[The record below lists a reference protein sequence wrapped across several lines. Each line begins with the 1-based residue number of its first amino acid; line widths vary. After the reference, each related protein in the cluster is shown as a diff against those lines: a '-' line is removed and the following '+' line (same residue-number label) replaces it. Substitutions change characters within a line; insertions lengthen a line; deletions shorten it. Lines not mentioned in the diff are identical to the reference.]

1 MKKLIAVLALSALAA
16 CGSDE
21 PGSTQNSVTP
31 ENGAAESTAP
41 VAEPAAP
48 TIDPATPTPAPAA
61 PVDSTTTA
69 APAGH

>member
-31 ENGAAESTAP
+31 ENGSAETTAP
-41 VAEPAAP
+41 ATDPAASPAPAAP
-48 TIDPATPTPAPAA
+48 TMDPATPTPAPAA
-61 PVDSTTTA
+61 PVDSA
-69 APAGH
+69 AH

>member
-31 ENGAAESTAP
+31 ENNAAEA
-41 VAEPAAP
+41 
-48 TIDPATPTPAPAA
+48 TIDPATPAPA

>member
-1 MKKLIAVLALSALAA
+1 MKKLIAVIALAALAA

-31 ENGAAESTAP
+31 ESNNAEATAP
-41 VAEPAAP
+41 AP
-48 TIDPATPTPAPAA
+48 GATIDPAAPNAPPAA
-61 PVDSTTTA
+61 PVDSSTTA

>member
-31 ENGAAESTAP
+31 ENGAAETTAP
-41 VAEPAAP
+41 AM
-48 TIDPATPTPAPAA
+48 DPATPTT
-61 PVDSTTTA
+61 PVDSTTAA